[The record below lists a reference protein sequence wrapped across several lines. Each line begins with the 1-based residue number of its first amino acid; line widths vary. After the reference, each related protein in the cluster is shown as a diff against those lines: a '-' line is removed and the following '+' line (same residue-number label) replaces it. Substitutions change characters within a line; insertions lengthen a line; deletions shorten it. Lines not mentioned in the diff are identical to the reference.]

1 MQIHFCP
8 IFQAWHS
15 TAWPRIE
22 LPGSRGRRRNRSRS
36 RTDGGAVSW
45 SWQLLEGLRRV
56 CWVCV
61 KSAPCPISSH
71 LVPGVSIPRQLVAAE
86 GPAGTVP
93 AKDSWWQFFADEM
106 VAGLCRACVAP
117 RKPEGVDLRDAM
129 CSLEGCDFCFGS
141 LDSVQ
146 VARPFGS
153 AGLTRNRKRRLQGV
167 PTFFCVLSH
176 KMKLRFTA

>member
-1 MQIHFCP
+1 MVPVSILIRSLPSLQIHFCP

-36 RTDGGAVSW
+36 RTDGGGAVSW
-45 SWQLLEGLRRV
+45 SWQLL
-56 CWVCV
+56 
-61 KSAPCPISSH
+61 
-71 LVPGVSIPRQLVAAE
+71 VPFRPVLGPWSFYPKATGRSRGAGGNRTGQRFLVA
-86 GPAGTVP
+86 VL
-93 AKDSWWQFFADEM
+93 DEM
-106 VAGLCRACVAP
+106 VAGLWRACVAP

-176 KMKLRFTA
+176 KMKLRFKA